1 MSDFAAKRRGKLR
14 LGKRGEQ
21 LARRLLELKGFTP
34 LVGNW
39 RHPAGEIDLIC
50 LDGRELV
57 FVEVKTRRYRSDLAR
72 YSNLSNRQQRRIR
85 QSGRQYLRQLNLP
98 ELTGRFDVVEI
109 VLAAGSNRLLDIRHR
124 VNCQLRLY
132 PGTY

>member
-1 MSDFAAKRRGKLR
+1 MNNFAAKRRGKIR

-21 LARRLLELKGFTP
+21 LARKLLELKGFTP
-34 LVGNW
+34 LVANW

-57 FVEVKTRRYRSDLAR
+57 FVEVKTRHYRDDLAR

-85 QSGRQYLRQLNLP
+85 QAARQYLRLLNLP
-98 ELTGRFDVVEI
+98 ELSGRFDVVEI
-109 VLAAGSNRLLDIRHR
+109 VLAADSNRLLDIRHR

-132 PGTY
+132 PGSY